1 MGINPTLF
9 AYFLI
14 VALNVRDQS
23 AGGFVDGLQTGSQFF
38 QFLALT
44 PACNIAEA
52 VFSGLDAKIFADC
65 VGDAFSLHFLRV
77 AVFTMFLQKL
87 GEGRKAANKIQ
98 PFFLGQHQA
107 SIFRQ
112 LQRLCQQNGTCMVY
126 NYLFFYT
133 DRLSGVIVRTAQVI
147 AINALRQIITGNP
160 PIGEQTRFIKQLDL
174 LILLVIGNLNL
185 FLIVEL
191 AVGNLVYCG
200 RNRLHLTHALANGN
214 FLMIGRK
221 IAVRI
226 GGHCFKS
233 NRHRCAAAQG
243 LHECLIIWHIAGKGG
258 SKLRQRFPVSLAHI
272 KDLDRTKHGD
282 LDFFFL
288 CNDLSVF
295 IQNRSLGIWIQLLLL
310 DFLLIRCG
318 SDDGNAMLALFYM
331 TLKLVF
337 PLIVSGYQSGVRLLH
352 IDEHGV
358 VYRIAVKS
366 GHDGQIAHIL
376 FAFKQ
381 FFDALLDA
389 ICDFP

>member
-1 MGINPTLF
+1 M
-9 AYFLI
+9 
-14 VALNVRDQS
+14 S
-23 AGGFVDGLQTGSQFF
+23 
-38 QFLALT
+38 
-44 PACNIAEA
+44 
-52 VFSGLDAKIFADC
+52 
-65 VGDAFSLHFLRV
+65 
-77 AVFTMFLQKL
+77 
-87 GEGRKAANKIQ
+87 
-98 PFFLGQHQA
+98 
-107 SIFRQ
+107 
-112 LQRLCQQNGTCMVY
+112 
-126 NYLFFYT
+126 
-133 DRLSGVIVRTAQVI
+133 
-147 AINALRQIITGNP
+147 
-160 PIGEQTRFIKQLDL
+160 
-174 LILLVIGNLNL
+174 
-185 FLIVEL
+185 
-191 AVGNLVYCG
+191 NLVNRG
-200 RNRLHLTHALANGN
+200 RNRLHLAHALTNGN

-258 SKLRQRFPVSLAHI
+258 SKLRQRFPVGLAHI

-295 IQNRSLGIWIQLLLL
+295 IQNRSLGIRVQLLLL
-310 DFLLIRCG
+310 DFLLIRCRG
-318 SDDGNAMLALFYM
+318 NDGNAMLALFYM

-337 PLIVSGYQSGVRLLH
+337 PLIVSGYQSGIRLLH

>member
-1 MGINPTLF
+1 MEINPTLF

-23 AGGFVDGLQTGSQFF
+23 ARGLIDGLQTGSQLF

-52 VFSGLDAKIFADC
+52 VFSGLNAKIFADC

-77 AVFTMFLQKL
+77 AVFPLFLQKL

-98 PFFLGQHQA
+98 PFFLGQDQA

-126 NYLFFYT
+126 NHLFFYT
-133 DRLSGVIVRTAQVI
+133 DRLSGVVVRTAQVI
-147 AINALRQIITGNP
+147 AINALRQIITDNP
-160 PIGEQTRFIKQLDL
+160 PIGEQTGFIKQLDF

-200 RNRLHLTHALANGN
+200 RNRLHLTHALTNGN

-258 SKLRQRFPVSLAHI
+258 SKLRQRFPVGLAHI
-272 KDLDRTKHGD
+272 KDLDRAKHGD

-288 CNDLSVF
+288 CDDLSVF
-295 IQNRSLGIWIQLLLL
+295 IQNRSLGIRVQFLLL
-310 DFLLIRCG
+310 DFLLIWCG
-318 SDDGNAMLALFYM
+318 SNDGNAMLALFYM

-337 PLIVSGYQSGVRLLH
+337 PLIVSGYQCGVRLLH

-358 VYRIAVKS
+358 VYRIAVEA

-376 FAFKQ
+376 FTLKQ